1 MTFKFVSAH
10 THMTFRFV
18 SAHTRMTFRFV
29 SAHTRMTF
37 RFVTSNTV
45 DDVQYSVILYCM
57 MTFRF
62 IKTFDMVRLIT
73 PFVLYGI
80 EVRQCPNAVKHLLC
94 SYCMLIWLKW
104 FMLHLAYGDLQVHQH
119 DWCGQTNFF
128 VFFKWHFGFSTPL
141 IIMAQMVMLHLL
153 YVDLRIHQHTWYGQT
168 NFFVF

>member
-1 MTFKFVSAH
+1 MECGSNQAWSLMWSRAFWFVSAHTRMTFRFVSAHTRMTFRFVSAH

-62 IKTFDMVRLIT
+62 IKTFDVVRLIT

-94 SYCMLIWLKW
+94 SYCLLIWLKW

-119 DWCGQTNFF
+119 D
-128 VFFKWHFGFSTPL
+128 
-141 IIMAQMVMLHLL
+141 
-153 YVDLRIHQHTWYGQT
+153 
-168 NFFVF
+168 